1 MAKRQAGEKRG
12 FELMPRILD
21 QLKAETFLPHPESGG
36 LFCFADDGLIY
47 LVTGPTSSYWI
58 ARLQPIRK
66 SLSFIETIAWEQ
78 FVRTGHENPPGP
90 RLGSL
95 TFRSIKKAIEALEA
109 GEVAWVPSPYFRTDA
124 DRQDAYA
131 QRSAEDYL
139 PSKLR
144 WALKKEKGEVW
155 ACQKAGVTTLEQ
167 PWKTRVCELLPLLP
181 RD

>member
-1 MAKRQAGEKRG
+1 
-12 FELMPRILD
+12 MPRILD

-36 LFCFADDGLIY
+36 LFCLADDDFIY

-66 SLSFIETIAWEQ
+66 GLSFIETIVWEQ
-78 FVRTGHENPPGP
+78 FVRTGHENPLGP

-109 GEVAWVPSPYFRTDA
+109 GEVAWVPSPSLRTDA

-167 PWKTRVCELLPLLP
+167 PWKTKSCPLVPLLA
-181 RD
+181 RR

>member
-1 MAKRQAGEKRG
+1 
-12 FELMPRILD
+12 MPKILE

-36 LFCFADDGLIY
+36 LFCLADDGLIY
-47 LVTGPTSSYWI
+47 MVSGPTSSYGI
-58 ARLQPIRK
+58 GRFQPIR
-66 SLSFIETIAWEQ
+66 SGLSFFEVVTWEQ
-78 FVRTGHENPPGP
+78 FVRTGHENPLGP

-109 GEVAWVPSPYFRTDA
+109 GKVAWVPSPYFRTDA
-124 DRQDAYA
+124 DRQDAYS

-144 WALKKEKGEVW
+144 WALAKEKGETW
-155 ACQKAGVTTLEQ
+155 ACQKAGVPTLEQ